1 MTEHRTFAV
10 SSPTV
15 EVAADESSITHPFAP
30 GTHVRAAHIEIVR
43 RPLFYRAVILA
54 PIPSVADL
62 YAGTI
67 EGRRTTFF
75 AHPELQSFGAEAARR
90 CSCSS
95 EPRSSLNDCS
105 AFRANTCGR
114 YPNDRTRPRGAGP
127 IDPSNARWAS
137 WGRQM
142 SKPRASNYA
151 RRRTHIERRDGA
163 AEQAEQLQRHHPTD
177 RNWDP
182 HLGERHSRLDRR
194 GDDDPPVAASEMVQI
209 GKERQQMRR

>member
-75 AHPELQSFGAEAARR
+75 AHPELQSFGAEAA
-90 CSCSS
+90 
-95 EPRSSLNDCS
+95 LLLQ
-105 AFRANTCGR
+105 FRATVK
-114 YPNDRTRPRGAGP
+114 
-127 IDPSNARWAS
+127 S
-137 WGRQM
+137 
-142 SKPRASNYA
+142 
-151 RRRTHIERRDGA
+151 ERLFRLPG
-163 AEQAEQLQRHHPTD
+163 E
-177 RNWDP
+177 
-182 HLGERHSRLDRR
+182 HLRKV
-194 GDDDPPVAASEMVQI
+194 P
-209 GKERQQMRR
+209 K